1 MSSGPP
7 NSQKE
12 ASSKLPSSNPS
23 KPVAVQSTSSSNK
36 TYVIL
41 RNLGEGSF
49 GKVKE
54 ALHVATQEKIAVKVI
69 EKEKVVTED
78 DDTRVRREI
87 SIMRKV
93 KHPNIV
99 QLYEVI
105 ETEKYHFMVME
116 YVEGGELADYIETR
130 DRVALL
136 NYLAQRERNRSV
148 VPPIGLSNRLSALRE
163 YFASRHQTIQHL
175 DGLQERPETHRLRTR
190 KQLHERQRPQNEL
203 RKSLFCC
210 T

>member
-1 MSSGPP
+1 MSAGLP
-7 NSQKE
+7 NAQGKE
-12 ASSKLPSSNPS
+12 HHKPAGTNALGKGIATQPGNSS
-23 KPVAVQSTSSSNK
+23 K

-54 ALHVATQEKIAVKVI
+54 AMHVATQEKIAVKVI
-69 EKEKVVTED
+69 EKDKVVTED

-87 SIMRKV
+87 SIMRRI

-130 DRVALL
+130 DRV
-136 NYLAQRERNRSV
+136 
-148 VPPIGLSNRLSALRE
+148 G
-163 YFASRHQTIQHL
+163 
-175 DGLQERPETHRLRTR
+175 
-190 KQLHERQRPQNEL
+190 
-203 RKSLFCC
+203 
-210 T
+210 

>member
-1 MSSGPP
+1 MPMSTGPP
-7 NSQKE
+7 NPHKE
-12 ASSKLPSSNPS
+12 AAAK
-23 KPVAVQSTSSSNK
+23 STSNAAGKVHPSQSSSSTNK

-54 ALHVATQEKIAVKVI
+54 AMHVATQEKIAVKVI

-130 DRVALL
+130 DRVVFP
-136 NYLAQRERNRSV
+136 NILAQ
-148 VPPIGLSNRLSALRE
+148 
-163 YFASRHQTIQHL
+163 
-175 DGLQERPETHRLRTR
+175 
-190 KQLHERQRPQNEL
+190 
-203 RKSLFCC
+203 
-210 T
+210 

>member
-1 MSSGPP
+1 MSAGV
-7 NSQKE
+7 
-12 ASSKLPSSNPS
+12 SNPPTKDHNKS
-23 KPVAVQSTSSSNK
+23 SQAAGKTVAGQVPTNSNK

-54 ALHVATQEKIAVKVI
+54 AMHVATQEKIAVKVI

-87 SIMRKV
+87 SIMRKIR
-93 KHPNIV
+93 HPNIV

-130 DRVALL
+130 DRVGLIHHP
-136 NYLAQRERNRSV
+136 AQRGRDSPAL
-148 VPPIGLSNRLSALRE
+148 PPISVCDCVPALRE
-163 YFASRHQTIQHL
+163 HLPPGHQTFQHL
-175 DGLQERPETHRLRTR
+175 DGLQERPQTDRLRVGE
-190 KQLHERQRPQNEL
+190 QLHQRKRTQNQL
-203 RKSLFCC
+203 WVSLFRC